1 MGEATMRRLQSSRS
15 VRGAACAVVAA
26 AAPLLGTPTT
36 ACAEVPPRSD
46 AALSLHGWFP
56 EVRGQTR
63 FTGAPGG
70 GGFVVD
76 VGDLLGNLEMT
87 FQGTLD
93 LRQGDWGA
101 LVDVVYMSVGT
112 TRDALRTGTVGGVG
126 MPAGASAATEYDNK
140 TRVWTV
146 AAYYRAIEVPGST
159 LDVVAGLRYLDI
171 RQTLDWAVTGNV
183 GGIPGTAR
191 TGSGSA
197 RVGNADLIVGL
208 RGRVGGL
215 RGSPWFFP
223 WYVDMGT
230 GESDLTWQVMGG
242 VGHVFRWGEAVL
254 AWRYME
260 YRLGAGAAMD
270 TLTLTGPMIGAT
282 LRW

>member
-1 MGEATMRRLQSSRS
+1 MTNRLVPKAVGR
-15 VRGAACAVVAA
+15 VACAIVAA
-26 AAPLLGTPTT
+26 AAPLLAIPG
-36 ACAEVPPRSD
+36 AARAEVPPRTD
-46 AALSLHGWFP
+46 AALSLYGWFP
-56 EVRGQTR
+56 DIRGQTR

-70 GGFVVD
+70 GGFAVD
-76 VGDLLGNLEMT
+76 IGDLLDKLEFT
-87 FQGTLD
+87 FQGTFD

-101 LVDVVYMSVGT
+101 IVDVLYMSVGT

-126 MPAGASAATEYDNK
+126 IPAGASATAEYDNK

-146 AAYYRAIEVPGST
+146 AGYYRAVEEPGST
-159 LDVVAGLRYLDI
+159 LDVVVGLRYLDI
-171 RQTLDWAVTGNV
+171 RQALDWTFTGNV

-208 RGRVGGL
+208 RGRVGGM

-223 WYVDMGT
+223 WYADIGT

-242 VGHVFRWGEAVL
+242 VGHAFKWGEAVL

-260 YRLGAGAAMD
+260 YRLGASSAVD
-270 TLTLTGPMIGAT
+270 SLKLSGPLIGAT
-282 LRW
+282 VRW